1 MVATLVG
8 TLVPFDT
15 KLADRIFGLSYIP
28 ELLDEVCFR
37 GSEADEAAE
46 VEVR

>member
-1 MVATLVG
+1 MPTSGLI
-8 TLVPFDT
+8 T
-15 KLADRIFGLSYIP
+15 KIFFMFPSLP